1 MHSDDAA
8 AGPHSFLAVAMGAAA
23 SAAAAAA
30 PKAQLRVVGL
40 GDPVTDVLVN
50 VDAGALQYLAFEPG
64 SCTAVRSTQRP
75 REVELGTALVAH
87 YI

>member
-1 MHSDDAA
+1 
-8 AGPHSFLAVAMGAAA
+8 MGAAA

-64 SCTAVRSTQRP
+64 SCTAVRSPPSGPER
-75 REVELGTALVAH
+75 LNSALCSSLIVFSVIQHFARC
-87 YI
+87 